1 MDVFIDPEGGC
12 DAVIGNAGQV
22 HALRKAH
29 VYDNFGPIKNWAET
43 GAVQKNWQ
51 SGPSGGQFWRTALGN
66 VPHRK
71 CAFATFWC
79 WGQNHP
85 MSMPVTPIIA
95 NIAIG
100 ILVKQGGYRQNLG
113 G

>member
-1 MDVFIDPEGGC
+1 MSDIWLSTLITSTPQTG
-12 DAVIGNAGQV
+12 
-22 HALRKAH
+22 
-29 VYDNFGPIKNWAET
+29 YDLAIKNWAEA

-51 SGPSGGQFWRTALGN
+51 SGPSGGQFGRTALGN

-95 NIAIG
+95 DIVIG
-100 ILVKQGGYRQNLG
+100 ILVKTGVYRQNLG